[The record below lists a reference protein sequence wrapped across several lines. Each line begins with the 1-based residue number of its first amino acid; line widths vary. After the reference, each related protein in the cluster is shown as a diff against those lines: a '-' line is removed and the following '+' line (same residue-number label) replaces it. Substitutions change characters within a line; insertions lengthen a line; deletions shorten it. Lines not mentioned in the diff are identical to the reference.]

1 MLASRGE
8 WRTFYFAFNY
18 SPDVFMPPLVRWFT
32 RHDRFSHVMP
42 FCQQDER
49 TVLVMDWLRSHLSLN
64 VWQHPQG
71 GPYPAEW
78 VVWDLASQGYT
89 VVRLTRFVSAHNP
102 KGDVSN
108 CYSSCVM
115 FAKRLIGI
123 TGWIGSPQQFYR
135 WLLTNGGHE
144 YTQADLDNI
153 REITMGSFGGGNKGA
168 AQANSQ
174 AQKQLNEQKR
184 LNDVQIGN
192 LNAETAKLAQQRQ
205 AAEAE
210 AARIADENQRKKDL
224 IAKRNGGRTS
234 LIATSELGL
243 ADTLG

>member
-1 MLASRGE
+1 
-8 WRTFYFAFNY
+8 
-18 SPDVFMPPLVRWFT
+18 
-32 RHDRFSHVMP
+32 
-42 FCQQDER
+42 
-49 TVLVMDWLRSHLSLN
+49 
-64 VWQHPQG
+64 
-71 GPYPAEW
+71 
-78 VVWDLASQGYT
+78 
-89 VVRLTRFVSAHNP
+89 
-102 KGDVSN
+102 
-108 CYSSCVM
+108 
-115 FAKRLIGI
+115 
-123 TGWIGSPQQFYR
+123 
-135 WLLTNGGHE
+135 
-144 YTQADLDNI
+144 
-153 REITMGSFGGGNKGA
+153 MGSFGGGNKGA